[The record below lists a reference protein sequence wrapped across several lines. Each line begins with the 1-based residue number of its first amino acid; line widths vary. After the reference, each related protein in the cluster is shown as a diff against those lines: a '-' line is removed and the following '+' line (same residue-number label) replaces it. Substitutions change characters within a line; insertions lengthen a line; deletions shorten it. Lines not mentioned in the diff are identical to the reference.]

1 MKTKPLNYEKAGVNI
16 DEGNRFVRDIRR
28 MLERTKRKEVI
39 GEIGGFGGLFKLAPG
54 GYKEPLLV
62 SCTDGVGT
70 KIIAAKMAGRFD
82 TIGIDL
88 VAMSV
93 NDLIVHGAEPL
104 FFLDYISVGK
114 LDRRKTREMIKGI
127 VNGCR
132 QAGCA
137 LLGGETAEMPGV
149 YPPEGFDLA
158 GFAVGIVDKSKM
170 ITGKRIARGDIII
183 GLASSGLHSNGYSLV
198 RKLFFE
204 QLKYKIN
211 RFVPALRKKLSD
223 ELLKPTAIYVKPV
236 LALARK
242 SLIKGIANITGG
254 GFYDNIERVLPE
266 NRIAVIDKG
275 SWPVPAIFKF
285 IRKEGKINDYEM
297 FRTFNMG
304 IGMTLIVGRQ
314 NEKKVLDN
322 LKKRGVRAYSI
333 GTIIRGKKE
342 VRVV

>member
-1 MKTKPLNYEKAGVNI
+1 MKTKPLDYKKAGVNI
-16 DEGNRFVRDIRR
+16 DEGNRLVKEIRR
-28 MLERTKRKEVI
+28 MLQRTKRKEVI
-39 GEIGGFGGLFKLAPG
+39 GEIGGFGGLFKLALG

-70 KIIAAKMAGRFD
+70 KIMVAKMAGQFD

-93 NDLIVHGAEPL
+93 NDLIVQGAEPL

-114 LDRRKTREMIKGI
+114 LDWKKTRTIVKGI
-127 VNGCR
+127 VEGCR

-137 LLGGETAEMPGV
+137 LLGGETAEMPGL

-158 GFAVGIVDKSKM
+158 GFAVGIVEKSKM

-211 RFVPALRKKLSD
+211 RVVPALRKKLSD
-223 ELLKPTAIYVKPV
+223 ELLKPTTIYVKPV
-236 LALARK
+236 LALAQRG
-242 SLIKGIANITGG
+242 LIKGIANITGG
-254 GFYDNIERVLPE
+254 GFYDNIKRILPE
-266 NRIAVIDKG
+266 NKIAVIDKE
-275 SWPVPAIFKF
+275 SWSIPPIFEF
-285 IRKEGKINDYEM
+285 IRKEGKVNDYEM

-304 IGMTLIVGRQ
+304 IGMTLVVGRQ
-314 NEKKVLDN
+314 DEKKALDN
-322 LKKRGVRAYSI
+322 LKKWGVRAFSI
-333 GTIIRGKKE
+333 GAIIQGEKA
-342 VRVV
+342 VRVA